1 MQSNQRLA
9 RLIDLV
15 PYISSH
21 QGIAIADLA
30 KRFNVTVAEI
40 EKDLWLLYCCGL
52 PGQTPL
58 ELMEFAFEDGYV
70 YVRNADELK
79 EPRSL
84 SQVELATLVMGLE
97 IIASDGNETAQN
109 LLKRLKTKLASKV
122 AVHPSQSD
130 KYILEIENAIQKNL
144 IVNISYKG
152 KVRAVIPYELY
163 VENGFAYMKGYCQ
176 TVQARRTFKL
186 ERINS
191 LEITDIKALI
201 PNEVTSSNQK
211 FSTSIRIHKD
221 TRLVF
226 EIFGLKMEDNHEK
239 VMQEISFFSKEWLL
253 SEALA
258 LGGGIELLDPEL
270 RAELAKRAQAGKN
283 LYLG

>member
-1 MQSNQRLA
+1 MQGNQRLA

-79 EPRSL
+79 QPRSL

-97 IIASDGNETAQN
+97 IIASEGNETAKN
-109 LLKRLKTKLASKV
+109 LLERLRSKLATKV
-122 AVHPSQSD
+122 AVQPSHSD
-130 KYILEIENAIQKNL
+130 KFIVEIEKAIQKNL
-144 IVNISYKG
+144 IIKISYKG
-152 KVRAVIPYELY
+152 KERNVIPHELY
-163 VENGFAYMKGYCQ
+163 VENGFTYMKGYCQ
-176 TVQARRTFKL
+176 TAQARRTFKL
-186 ERINS
+186 DRIES
-191 LEITDIKALI
+191 LALTDVKALI
-201 PNEVTSSNQK
+201 PNNVSSSSEK
-211 FSTSIRIHKD
+211 FSTSIKILKD
-221 TRLVF
+221 LRLVR
-226 EIFGLKMEDNHEK
+226 EILGLNIEENHEK
-239 VMQEISFFSKEWLL
+239 VIQQISYYSREWLIG
-253 SEALA
+253 EALA
-258 LGGGIELLDPEL
+258 LGGSIELIDPEL
-270 RAELAKRAQAGKN
+270 RAELAKRVQAGKN

>member
-1 MQSNQRLA
+1 MQGNQRLA

-30 KRFNVTVAEI
+30 KRFNVTVADI

-79 EPRSL
+79 QPRSL

-97 IIASDGNETAQN
+97 IIASDGNETANN
-109 LLKRLKTKLASKV
+109 LLERLKAKLATQV
-122 AVHPSQSD
+122 AVQPSHSD
-130 KYILEIENAIQKNL
+130 KYIVEIENAIQKNL
-144 IVNISYKG
+144 IINIGYKG
-152 KVRAVIPYELY
+152 KERNVIPYELY
-163 VENGFAYMKGYCQ
+163 VEHNFTYMKGYCQ
-176 TVQARRTFKL
+176 TAGARRTFKL
-186 ERINS
+186 DRIES
-191 LEITDIKALI
+191 LALTDIKALI
-201 PNEVTSSNQK
+201 PNDVSSSSEK
-211 FSTSIRIHKD
+211 FTTSIKIYKEI
-221 TRLVF
+221 RLVR
-226 EIFGLKMEDNHEK
+226 EILGLSIEDNHEK
-239 VMQEISFFSKEWLL
+239 VIHEISFYSREWLIG
-253 SEALA
+253 EALA
-258 LGGGIELLDPEL
+258 LGGSIELIDPEL
-270 RAELAKRAQAGKN
+270 RAELAKRAQAGKI

>member
-1 MQSNQRLA
+1 MQGNQRLA

-15 PYISSH
+15 PFISSH

-79 EPRSL
+79 QPRSL

-97 IIASDGNETAQN
+97 IIASDGNETAKN
-109 LLKRLKTKLASKV
+109 LLERLKAKLATKI
-122 AVHPSQSD
+122 AVQPSHSD
-130 KYILEIENAIQKNL
+130 KYIFEIENAIQKNL
-144 IVNISYKG
+144 IINISYKG
-152 KVRAVIPYELY
+152 KERNVIPYELY
-163 VENGFAYMKGYCQ
+163 VEHGFTYMKGYCQ
-176 TVQARRTFKL
+176 TAQARRTFKL
-186 ERINS
+186 DRIES
-191 LEITDIKALI
+191 LALTDIKALI
-201 PNEVTSSNQK
+201 PNDVSSSSEK
-211 FSTSIRIHKD
+211 LSTSIKIHKEI
-221 TRLVF
+221 RLVR
-226 EIFGLKMEDNHEK
+226 EILGLNIEDNHEK
-239 VMQEISFFSKEWLL
+239 VIQEISFYSREWLIG
-253 SEALA
+253 EALA
-258 LGGGIELLDPEL
+258 LGGSIELIDPEL

>member
-1 MQSNQRLA
+1 MQTNQRLA

-21 QGIAIADLA
+21 QGISISDLA
-30 KRFNVTVAEI
+30 LRFDVTVKEI

-70 YVRNADELK
+70 YVRNAEELK
-79 EPRSL
+79 QPRSL

-97 IIASDGNETAQN
+97 TIAHEGNETAKN
-109 LLKRLKTKLASKV
+109 LLERLKSRLSSKLAV
-122 AVHPSQSD
+122 QPSRSD
-130 KYILEIENAIQKNL
+130 KYIIDLERAIQQNVV
-144 IVNISYKG
+144 VNIVYRG
-152 KVRAVIPYELY
+152 KDRQVIPYELY
-163 VENGFAYMKGYCQ
+163 VESGSTYVKGYCQ
-176 TVQARRTFKL
+176 TAEARRTFKL
-186 ERINS
+186 DRIDS
-191 LEITDIKALI
+191 LRLTESKALI

-211 FSTSIRIHKD
+211 YFTSIRIHRD
-221 TRLVF
+221 IRLVSEVF
-226 EIFGLKMEDNHEK
+226 GFSAEISHEK
-239 VMQEISFFSKEWLL
+239 ITQEISFYSREWLIN
-253 SEALA
+253 EALA
-258 LGGGIELLDPEL
+258 LGGSIELLDPEL

>member
-1 MQSNQRLA
+1 MQGNQRLA

-21 QGIAIADLA
+21 QGIAIAELA

-79 EPRSL
+79 QPRSL

-97 IIASDGNETAQN
+97 IIASEGNETAKN
-109 LLKRLKTKLASKV
+109 LLERLKSKLATKV
-122 AVHPSQSD
+122 AVQPSHSD
-130 KYILEIENAIQKNL
+130 KYIVEIEKAIQKDL
-144 IVNISYKG
+144 IINICYKR
-152 KVRAVIPYELY
+152 KNRNVIPYELY
-163 VENGFAYMKGYCQ
+163 VENGFTYMKGYCQ
-176 TVQARRTFKL
+176 TAQARRTFKL
-186 ERINS
+186 ERIES
-191 LEITDIKALI
+191 LTLTDIKALI
-201 PNEVTSSNQK
+201 PNDVSSSSEK
-211 FSTSIRIHKD
+211 IYTSIKIHKEI
-221 TRLVF
+221 RLVR
-226 EIFGLKMEDNHEK
+226 EILGLIIDDNHEK
-239 VMQEISFFSKEWLL
+239 VIQEISFYSREWLIG
-253 SEALA
+253 EALA
-258 LGGGIELLDPEL
+258 LGGSIELIDPEL

>member
-1 MQSNQRLA
+1 MQGNQRLA
-9 RLIDLV
+9 RLVDLV

-30 KRFNVTVAEI
+30 KRFKVTVAEI

-79 EPRSL
+79 QPRSL

-97 IIASDGNETAQN
+97 IIASDGNETAKN
-109 LLKRLKTKLASKV
+109 LLERLQSKLATKV
-122 AVHPSQSD
+122 AVQPSHSD

-144 IVNISYKG
+144 IINISYKG
-152 KVRAVIPYELY
+152 RARDVIPYELY
-163 VENGFAYMKGYCQ
+163 VENGFTYMKGYCQ
-176 TVQARRTFKL
+176 TAGARRTFKL
-186 ERINS
+186 DRIES
-191 LEITDIKALI
+191 LALTDIKALI
-201 PNEVTSSNQK
+201 PNDVSSSSEK
-211 FSTSIRIHKD
+211 FSTSIKIHKEI
-221 TRLVF
+221 RLVR
-226 EIFGLKMEDNHEK
+226 EILGLSIDENHEK
-239 VMQEISFFSKEWLL
+239 VIQEISFYSREWLIG
-253 SEALA
+253 ETLA
-258 LGGGIELLDPEL
+258 LGGSIELIDPEL